1 MTNYVNMR
9 ELALESMLELQK
21 EGRQSHTVF
30 RKVLE
35 KYQYLPKQDGLFIPG
50 SVKER
55 WSTEFCWIM

>member
-35 KYQYLPKQDGLFIPG
+35 KYQYLPKQDRAFIPG